1 MGKINENKGYGV
13 AQDGRHFSPAI
24 PTGATVSWKRLP
36 AAIHLEEYDKNAT
49 HLLAVWDRLEE
60 MSISTSDLRKT
71 ARGTCVVFLADVPAI
86 ERLLASPVPRPQ
98 WLGPAAPD
106 AQGLAASLAAL
117 HARWISPVGTP
128 TEPSVSYDLE
138 WLTAAVLSYHQV
150 TGLWPILQIDV
161 PRVLNEEPFPA
172 DRLRA
177 EADRVFEELQTCLSR
192 SPSIHRPVGAFCMA
206 KRV

>member
-13 AQDGRHFSPAI
+13 ARDGRHFSPAI

-36 AAIHLEEYDKNAT
+36 SAIHVEQYDKNAT

-60 MSISTSDLRKT
+60 MSVSASDLRKT

-86 ERLLASPVPRPQ
+86 ERLLESPVPRPD
-98 WLGPAAPD
+98 WLGPAAED
-106 AQGLAASLAAL
+106 ARGLAASLAGL
-117 HARWISPVGTP
+117 HARWVSPYGTH
-128 TEPSVSYDLE
+128 TEPSVSCDLE

-150 TGLWPILQIDV
+150 TGEWPILLIDV
-161 PRVLNEEPFPA
+161 PRVLNESPFPA

-177 EADRVFEELQTCLSR
+177 EAGRVFEELHACLAGR
-192 SPSIHRPVGAFCMA
+192 PSVTRPVGTIRTAR
-206 KRV
+206 RV